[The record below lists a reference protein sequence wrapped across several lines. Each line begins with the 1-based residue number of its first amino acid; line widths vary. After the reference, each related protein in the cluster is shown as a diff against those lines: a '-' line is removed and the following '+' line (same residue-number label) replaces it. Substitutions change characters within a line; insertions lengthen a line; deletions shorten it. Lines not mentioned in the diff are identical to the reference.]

1 LETRQELSATI
12 VWNFSFTT
20 LPGPQLAVASQS
32 MQFSIWRDAPFTG
45 KRIST
50 VVDSG
55 SVTEINLSTTDTM
68 VVTGT
73 ITTSFECTYTRAPGP
88 THKYFLTA
96 AAGRA
101 SGFEVTTNGAPSP
114 ITTFTNPTITEVH
127 FSGKVIAPNVA
138 FFT

>member
-1 LETRQELSATI
+1 MVPDGPAIATTPLPAPPARFGPEVTVGDLFITLSNIT
-12 VWNFSFTT
+12 
-20 LPGPQLAVASQS
+20 
-32 MQFSIWRDAPFTG
+32 
-45 KRIST
+45 T

-73 ITTSFECTYTRAPGP
+73 ITTSFECTNTRAPGP
-88 THKYFLTA
+88 THKYFFTA

-101 SGFEVTTNGAPSP
+101 SGFQVTTNGAPSP

-138 FFT
+138 FFN